1 MVESLTLT
9 TSMDL
14 DLQEEKNERGQFT
27 KKEEDWELKIDW
39 VSVRLL

>member
-27 KKEEDWELKIDW
+27 KKEED
-39 VSVRLL
+39 